1 MNKLIGKCT
10 FDIEQTLHLYLLF
23 KQMKLLNLFSYSYLP
38 FTTMGSGSLAAV
50 SILEAKYKD
59 DLTIEEGK
67 ALVIEAVEAGILHD
81 LGSGSN
87 VDLCILMKGKTELLR
102 NYKTDNKRIYEKKIP
117 YDFPIGNTR
126 THFI

>member
-1 MNKLIGKCT
+1 
-10 FDIEQTLHLYLLF
+10 
-23 KQMKLLNLFSYSYLP
+23 
-38 FTTMGSGSLAAV
+38 MGSGSLAAV

-67 ALVIEAVEAGILHD
+67 ALVIEAIEAGILHD

-117 YDFPIGNTR
+117 YEFPIGNTCKKDNL
-126 THFI
+126 F